1 MITPKK
7 TNTAYPNTIR
17 TFSGKYMNVFAP
29 TLDMICIEDIA
40 HALSMLCRFGGHS
53 SQFYSVAQH
62 SILCTDLVDTPLKL
76 EALMHDA
83 AEAYLVDLPSPIKHR
98 MTEYKT
104 IEDNLMKV
112 IAKKF
117 GLVYPFPE
125 VIHNADRD
133 MLKYE
138 WDSLIERFNKIIIPW
153 SDHVCIKNAFLSFY
167 DIYKR

>member
-1 MITPKK
+1 MITPYK

-29 TLDMICIEDIA
+29 TIDMICIEDIA
-40 HALSMLCRFGGHS
+40 HALSMLCRFGGHTS
-53 SQFYSVAQH
+53 EFYSVAQH
-62 SILCTDLVDTPLKL
+62 SILCADLVAEPYKL
-76 EALMHDA
+76 EALLHDA

-98 MTEYKT
+98 MSEYKT

-117 GLVYPFPE
+117 NLAYPFPE
-125 VIHNADRD
+125 AIHKADKD

-138 WDSLIERFNKIIIPW
+138 WDSLIEGFNKFIIPW
-153 SDHVCIKNAFLSFY
+153 SHMDVKNEFLSRY
-167 DIYKR
+167 NIYKR